1 MAGTV
6 IRVMPKR
13 TLDFTSV
20 SSGSGQAQEIVI
32 AQGIDISDWREVSM
46 MVRTHSIS
54 FAGAAI
60 GSIQINAYLEG
71 RTSEDPSI
79 LFASASVAAQVIIDS
94 STVAP
99 AYSVVGLASNAG
111 AMLKIAAKGTR
122 TSSTGLNTI
131 KADVSVDL
139 SLKSA

>member
-32 AQGIDISDWREVSM
+32 AQGIDISNWREVST
-46 MVRTHSIS
+46 MVRTHSTAFPS
-54 FAGAAI
+54 AI

-71 RTSEDPSI
+71 RTSEDPGI
-79 LFASASVAAQVIIDS
+79 LFAATATAGQVTIDF
-94 STVAP
+94 STVVP
-99 AYSVVGLASNAG
+99 AYSVVSLGTNTG

-122 TSSTGLNTI
+122 TGSNAANTI
-131 KADVSVDL
+131 RADVSVDL